1 MGGKESAREAAKD
14 SECGRILGPPD
25 GRRPALS
32 TRRAPIPWC
41 FALLLVAS
49 WVLAGLASV
58 TAQAPPQRYLV
69 CLKEGADLSAARGSR
84 SAVVAQLRQTATR
97 AQAPLLARLEAW
109 QRQGE
114 VQEYEPLWII
124 NAVRVQASERV
135 IAALRRDPAV
145 ASVMV
150 AQPVTLPPAQRAR
163 VVGTGRQNARI
174 SWGLVKMGAPE
185 LWERDPAIRGAGVTV
200 AVIDTGITP
209 AHPQFQQPG
218 KIRAWKD
225 FIAGKGA
232 PYDDAEWAHGT
243 HVAGT
248 IAGTNADGWVVGI
261 APEATLLV
269 AKALDAQSGG
279 LIDTAIAA
287 MQWAMDPDGDPNT
300 ADGADIVNCSLGGPH
315 LEDQWNPT
323 LKSALEVLRAANI
336 LPVFAIGNSGPGP
349 KTTVLPGDYPTAV
362 GVGATSPEDAIWPR
376 SSRGPVVWD
385 GMLYIKP
392 DITAPG
398 EEILSCTPARTDP
411 SGYLYSSGTSNACPH
426 VVGAAALAISAA
438 RARGFSPTVAALEE
452 ALKSTAVDLGPAGPD
467 NTYGAGR
474 VDLPRFVDALIGA
487 NVTLTPPDLLSPAED
502 AVVRPTLSLQIGSR
516 ASSSA
521 LIRYRV
527 ALTPASGPAIVLDQT
542 TPSGAVAF
550 DRNSRPYEDG
560 EVATVIVPEL
570 PPGPCEW
577 RASAS
582 ADGGN
587 TWIESDSA
595 RFTVNLPPN
604 PPEWVYPPEGYVLS
618 TTPVLQIRVSDD
630 DPGDRLKL
638 KLVLSA
644 DGQEVRVVDQTV
656 STDGWSAEAGYA
668 SGEVARCTPSPTA
681 PLPAGTYS
689 CTAYAHDGLGWSP
702 ASAPRQITLS
712 SEMPRWLP
720 ARLQTFALSTSPPS
734 ATREALGLSQVPM
747 KVYDPLAAAQAGD
760 AVAGYQD
767 APETLVPGR
776 GYWLKPG
783 TAVALALDG
792 PAPSGTFA
800 IALEPGWN
808 FIGSPFPTPVPWRL
822 ASLQVEQDGHAPL
835 PLASAG
841 HLLEEFAFAFRPDPL
856 DPDTGSYVLV
866 YDSTLLTGITA
877 DRLEPWHGYWVKARA
892 KCRLILPDPNMLTS
906 QSAPRTGAAGWC
918 VPVSVRSAMGAR
930 TLLLGVGARSVSAG
944 LPPEGVA
951 GNRLRAGLERNGRL
965 LAADVRAGRRKSYEW
980 EMVVGAGQL
989 PDVGDVVV
997 TCDLRALP
1005 RGVGLTLVDRAT
1017 GARRSLRASGS
1028 YRFRPSDEPR
1038 RFQIIARPVEAA
1050 PTAITGIRLVRARSG
1065 GRALQFTLSR
1075 AAVVDAELL
1084 SPTGRIVATAA
1095 RARASEAGLNL
1106 AAIPDRLGRGLYLV
1120 RVRAATEEGA
1130 TTQAIRP
1137 VAILE

>member
-1 MGGKESAREAAKD
+1 
-14 SECGRILGPPD
+14 
-25 GRRPALS
+25 LS
-32 TRRAPIPWC
+32 TRRAPIPC
-41 FALLLVAS
+41 YFALLLIAA

-58 TAQAPPQRYLV
+58 TAQDPPRRYLV
-69 CLKEGADLSAARGSR
+69 RLKESVDLNAARGNR
-84 SAVVAQLRQTATR
+84 RAVVAQLRQTATR
-97 AQAPLLARLEAW
+97 TQAPLLIRLEAW
-109 QRQGE
+109 RRQGE
-114 VQEYEPLWII
+114 VQEYEPLWIV
-124 NAVRVQASERV
+124 NAIRVQASERV

-145 ASVMV
+145 ASVLP
-150 AQPVTLPPAQRAR
+150 AQPVTLPPAQRTR
-163 VVGTGRQNARI
+163 VVGASRQSDRT
-174 SWGLVKMGAPE
+174 SWGLVKIGAPE
-185 LWERDPAIRGAGVTV
+185 LWERNPAIRGTGVTV

-209 AHPQFQQPG
+209 EHPQFQQPG

-225 FIAGKGA
+225 FVAGKTA

-248 IAGTNADGWVVGI
+248 IAGINADGWVVGI
-261 APEATLLV
+261 APDATLLV

-287 MQWAMDPDGDPNT
+287 MQWAMDPDGNPNT

-315 LEDQWNPT
+315 LEGHWNPT
-323 LKSALEVLRAANI
+323 LKSTLEALRAANI

-362 GVGATSPEDAIWPR
+362 GVGATGPEDTIWLR

-385 GMLYIKP
+385 GLTYIKP
-392 DITAPG
+392 DVTAPG
-398 EEILSCTPARTDP
+398 EEILSCTTAETDP

-426 VVGAAALAISAA
+426 VAGAAALAISAA
-438 RARGFSPTVAALEE
+438 RARGFSPTVNALEI
-452 ALKSTAVDLGPAGPD
+452 ALKSTAVDLGVVGPD

-474 VDLPRFVDALIGA
+474 IDLPRFVDAIIGA
-487 NVTLTPPDLLSPAED
+487 NVTLSQPELLSPTEGA
-502 AVVRPTLSLQIGSR
+502 AVRPTLSLRIRCS
-516 ASSSA
+516 ASGSA

-527 ALTPASGPAIVLDQT
+527 ALTPAGGPAIVLDQT
-542 TPSGAVAF
+542 DPNGAAAF
-550 DRNSRPYEDG
+550 DRNSRPYEAG
-560 EVATVIVPEL
+560 AVATITVPKL

-587 TWIESDSA
+587 TWVESEPGH
-595 RFTVNLPPN
+595 FTVNLPPE
-604 PPEWVYPPEGYVLS
+604 PPEWVYPPEGYVVS

-668 SGEVARCTPSPTA
+668 SGEVARYTPSPTA

-720 ARLQTFALSTSPPS
+720 ARLQTFALSTSPPN

-747 KVYDPLAAAQAGD
+747 KVYDPVAAAQAGD
-760 AVAGYQD
+760 VLAGYQD

-783 TAVALALDG
+783 TPVALALDG
-792 PAPSGTFA
+792 PAPSGA
-800 IALEPGWN
+800 VAVDLEPGWN
-808 FIGSPFPTPVPWRL
+808 FIGSPFPAPVPWRL
-822 ASLQVEQDGHAPL
+822 ESLQVKQDGHAPL
-835 PLASAG
+835 PLASAS
-841 HLLEEFAFAFRPDPL
+841 HLLEEFAFAFQPDPL
-856 DPDTGSYVLV
+856 DPGTGSYVLV
-866 YDSTLLTGITA
+866 YDSTLLPGITA

-892 KCRLILPDPNMLTS
+892 KCRLILPDPNALAA
-906 QSAPRTGAAGWC
+906 QSATRTGAPGWC
-918 VPVSVRSAMGAR
+918 VPVSVRGPMGAR
-930 TLLLGVGARSVSAG
+930 TLVLGAGARAVSAE

-965 LAADVRAGRRKSYEW
+965 LAADVRLGFGKSHEW
-980 EMVVGAGQL
+980 EIVVDTGQL
-989 PDVGDVVV
+989 PDAGEVVV
-997 TCDLRALP
+997 TCDLRTLP
-1005 RGVGLTLVDRAT
+1005 KGIGLTLVDKAT

-1028 YRFRPSDEPR
+1028 YRFRASGEPR
-1038 RFQIIARPVEAA
+1038 RFQIIARPVETA
-1050 PTAITGIRLVRARSG
+1050 PPVITGIHLVKARSG
-1065 GRALQFTLSR
+1065 SGALQFTLSR

-1084 SPTGRIVATAA
+1084 SPTGRVVAVAT
-1095 RARASEAGLNL
+1095 RARASDAGLNVM
-1106 AAIPDRLGRGLYLV
+1106 AIPGRLGRGLYLV
-1120 RVRAATEEGA
+1120 RVRATTEEGA
-1130 TTQAIRP
+1130 TMQAIRP